1 MDVADAF
8 VRRLGVRRSRRS
20 DVICATMTA
29 ACVLGLSA
37 GAPQAQA
44 ADFNQPAI
52 NATLAFSPTNLGD
65 GQYTNLCAINKNK
78 VAVTVNFVIQTPGL
92 GTAPLQ
98 TTIQPGQL
106 ACGTQFSV
114 LRNANAQLSDLQLQ
128 ASIELLSP
136 DDCSQATEYPGKCR
150 LIASLEIAGDVT
162 GEFQFSGT
170 FTDRI
175 HLEPVLLPFVPGR
188 RIPIQPVVP

>member
-1 MDVADAF
+1 MLTNARDAI
-8 VRRLGVRRSRRS
+8 R
-20 DVICATMTA
+20 ATIAA

-37 GAPQAQA
+37 SLPHAEA

-65 GQYTNLCAINKNK
+65 GQYTNLCAINNNK

-106 ACGTQFSV
+106 ACGPQFSV
-114 LRNANAQLSDLQLQ
+114 FRNANAQLSDLQLR

-136 DDCSQATEYPGKCR
+136 DDCSQANEYPGKCR

-188 RIPIQPVVP
+188 RIPITPVVP

>member
-1 MDVADAF
+1 MLIKGRDTIRAA
-8 VRRLGVRRSRRS
+8 
-20 DVICATMTA
+20 IAA
-29 ACVLGLSA
+29 ACVWGLSA
-37 GAPQAQA
+37 GSPRAQA

-52 NATLAFSPTNLGD
+52 NAMLAFTPTNLGD
-65 GQYTNLCAINKNK
+65 GQYTNLCAINNNK
-78 VAVTVNFVIQTPGL
+78 APVTVNFVLQTPGL

-106 ACGTQFSV
+106 ACGPQFSV
-114 LRNANAQLSDLQLQ
+114 ARNANAQLSDLQLR
-128 ASIELLSP
+128 ATIELLAP
-136 DDCSQATEYPGKCR
+136 DDCSTATEYPGKCR

-162 GEFQFSGT
+162 GDFQFSGT

-188 RIPIQPVVP
+188 RIPITPVVP